1 MNVASVTAG
10 PEAQSRSMSKGPL
23 ALAAPVSAAGGG
35 FEATQAPAP
44 FLSQSP
50 ELGAAVARW

>member
-1 MNVASVTAG
+1 
-10 PEAQSRSMSKGPL
+10 MSKGPL